1 MRQFG
6 ICTAI
11 VLFTA
16 VAAACGDAA
25 PPPAAA
31 APAAAA
37 TTAASFP
44 DAWFFYGEK
53 RPAALRNLEGK
64 PAPKLVAETWI
75 GDAVDPAEHRGKVI
89 ILDFWGTWCPPCRKA
104 IPKNIELVEKFKDQD
119 LVFIAV
125 HDARRGWDAAPGMAK
140 QTGMNY
146 PVALDKTGENG
157 AGISTKAFGVSFW
170 PTYIAIDRRGVVRA
184 AGLQPGRVEQV
195 VTALLAEPKP
205 EPEPESEATGD
216 DAEPGAGSEG

>member
-1 MRQFG
+1 MRQLA

-11 VLFTA
+11 VLSSI
-16 VAAACGDAA
+16 AAIARGADT
-25 PPPAAA
+25 PPPAV
-31 APAAAA
+31 APATPV

-44 DAWFFYGEK
+44 DDWFFYGEK
-53 RPAALRNLEGK
+53 RPAALRKLEGK
-64 PAPKLVAETWI
+64 PAPTLVGETWI

-119 LVFIAV
+119 LLFIAV

-146 PVALDKTGENG
+146 PVALDKTGDDG
-157 AGISTKAFGVSFW
+157 VGISTKAFSVSFW

-184 AGLQPGRVEQV
+184 AGLQPGRVEAV

-205 EPEPESEATGD
+205 EPEPTTDADAAAKTPATG
-216 DAEPGAGSEG
+216 AGA